1 MRWSLFIKSIIS
13 LNRVLGIL
21 TGNILECCS
30 FPITIC
36 IEGAG
41 FPIICKLFGGI
52 KEVVFCVVWK
62 KKSYYFFMWN
72 QNASLRIKNVYKHE
86 VITAGLSAE
95 KCKFWSIRAAAE
107 FLEVKLACNL
117 GVPSEGIPEA
127 GSKIVKLVCL
137 KFIKI
142 ICQFHE
148 FF

>member
-1 MRWSLFIKSIIS
+1 
-13 LNRVLGIL
+13 
-21 TGNILECCS
+21 
-30 FPITIC
+30 
-36 IEGAG
+36 
-41 FPIICKLFGGI
+41 
-52 KEVVFCVVWK
+52 
-62 KKSYYFFMWN
+62 MWN

-137 KFIKI
+137 KFKKI
-142 ICQFHE
+142 VS
-148 FF
+148 